1 MASKPEAIS
10 LCVLQKFIC
19 SYVHIIKKSPQ
30 GVSLQGY
37 NDVP

>member
-19 SYVHIIKKSPQ
+19 SFVHLYKCINVYFTPH
-30 GVSLQGY
+30 
-37 NDVP
+37 